1 MKTLILRPARWAGRH
16 RRSLIVLFFVTF
28 LTLLGAHPSAHAA
41 DVFSNIDP
49 APQLPPGG
57 WVGRYPV
64 GNYELDQY
72 FPAISVGFTSGVD
85 ASGVAPMI
93 AYFGAEVLWEITS
106 FLANGVILLFAL
118 AFNLDLVNGSTPGS
132 GALAPVSQ
140 AIHNLYES
148 TFGTPWLIA
157 AITLVGC
164 WAMWKALIQRRYAET
179 AGALA
184 VSALFFVLAIGI
196 VTQPEKTI
204 APASKLSNQ
213 LSTALL
219 SLGSEG
225 SVGNESQAKTAASD
239 QLFELLVLNPW
250 TVLEFGGIEH
260 CATVSHGKPQ
270 SVAVRP
276 LSSNPATDTQLAA
289 QLEHGTE
296 VKANGK
302 TCINDRNKYAT
313 HFLQFPPGSH
323 RRGAEHEALE
333 HGDNEDLPASDPGK
347 SDGTYPLG
355 PSDEP
360 AAEAMGK
367 GGQYQRLLLAIVILL
382 GEIGAYLLLGALA
395 VGVIL
400 AQILLL
406 TLLAF
411 APVALLIGIF
421 PGRGHEFF
429 RAWVSKLAGYL
440 ARKVIYSLIL
450 AIVLAVCSA
459 LDDATSNL
467 GWLLAFALQAAFL
480 WTVFLQRNR
489 LTSDL
494 LAGTV
499 GPRAANDGTNRLA
512 NLYYATRL
520 ARLMPTP
527 NLPRLP
533 RLPRKLPTLTPNG
546 SPGGGTPGG
555 GTPGGEEAP
564 PSSEGPSGGTPPPP
578 TGAPSGG
585 GPSGDEQFGDGEPAT
600 APAPNETPTHGPGAP
615 SPRPSYDHED
625 THAQEDSTSPHP
637 RGSTDRAPASD
648 APPSPSTPTRAQ
660 PPEDELPQGD
670 TGIPRSPTAN
680 TTTASAR
687 PQGSAPEARSDAP
700 TTPVAEA
707 GARTSPTRPAP
718 PPPPPPVAPSAQQ
731 APVAIEPPPPVV
743 SASTTAPGI
752 PPRRSGGDDFGDGP
766 SLQPTPE
773 PAAAARPPRDQPPSA
788 STAPA
793 IGAEEPVSLLLRA
806 RYGTGAADPANQEDE
821 HP

>member
-1 MKTLILRPARWAGRH
+1 MKTLVLRPARWAGRH
-16 RRSLIVLFFVTF
+16 RRSLIVLFFVAF

-41 DVFSNIDP
+41 DVFNNIDP

-64 GNYELDQY
+64 GSYQLDQY

-106 FLANGVILLFAL
+106 FLANGVILLFGL
-118 AFNLDLVNGSTPGS
+118 AFNLDLVNGSSAGS

-164 WAMWKALIQRRYAET
+164 WAMWKALIQRRYTET

-213 LSTALL
+213 ISTALL

-225 SVGNESQAKTAASD
+225 SVGNESQAKTAASS

-276 LSSNPATDTQLAA
+276 LSSNPATETQLAS

-296 VKANGK
+296 VKATGK

-313 HFLQFPPGSH
+313 HFLRFPPGSH

-333 HGDNEDLPASDPGK
+333 HGDSEDLPASDPGK
-347 SDGTYPLG
+347 TDGTYPLG
-355 PSDEP
+355 PADEP

-429 RAWVSKLAGYL
+429 RKWLSKLAGYL

-467 GWLLAFALQAAFL
+467 GWLLAFGLQAAFL

-499 GPRAANDGTNRLA
+499 GPHAANDGTSRLA
-512 NLYYATRL
+512 NLYYASRL
-520 ARLMPTP
+520 ARMMPSP
-527 NLPRLP
+527 SIPRVS
-533 RLPRKLPTLTPNG
+533 RKLPDLRTPSA
-546 SPGGGTPGG
+546 SPGGASPSG
-555 GTPGGEEAP
+555 EAP
-564 PSSEGPSGGTPPPP
+564 PAGGDGPSGAAPPPP
-578 TGAPSGG
+578 SSGSPSGG
-585 GPSGDEQFGDGEPAT
+585 GPTGDEQFGDDEPPT
-600 APAPNETPTHGPGAP
+600 TSPTPNETPTHGPGI
-615 SPRPSYDHED
+615 
-625 THAQEDSTSPHP
+625 
-637 RGSTDRAPASD
+637 
-648 APPSPSTPTRAQ
+648 PSPS
-660 PPEDELPQGD
+660 
-670 TGIPRSPTAN
+670 
-680 TTTASAR
+680 
-687 PQGSAPEARSDAP
+687 QGSAPEEPAPAEHEPGSPSSSDSPHADREAP
-700 TTPVAEA
+700 TVDGAPATSTRAGAQPPEAELPQAEA
-707 GARTSPTRPAP
+707 GIPSSPRTTTSTPDARAEHPSAPAATAGATSSQTGGATPPTPA
-718 PPPPPPVAPSAQQ
+718 PVAPP
-731 APVAIEPPPPVV
+731 APVPAALEPPQPEA
-743 SASTTAPGI
+743 SASPGAPGI
-752 PPRRSGGDDFGDGP
+752 PPRRSSGDDLGDSQP
-766 SLQPTPE
+766 SPQSPQ
-773 PAAAARPPRDQPPSA
+773 PAAAARPTREEPPSA

-793 IGAEEPVSLLLRA
+793 IGAEEPVSLLLKA
-806 RYGTGAADPANQEDE
+806 RHGTGAADHANQEDG